1 MSKPKSG
8 QNLNTKG
15 SDVISK
21 TASTSKKATN
31 FLKKF
36 KKAKKGAKTAK
47 KLGKLG
53 KTIKAPAFCLK
64 AGGAATGVVI
74 VFICIAILTCM
85 LNPLN
90 IFFNSL
96 LNLKTADQK
105 IMEILSQETTMSNST
120 RKKIATEVS
129 KRWQCSEKTPSFLSE
144 AYSFLNTIDVA
155 GWFKDPQIEWR
166 ERVGFFDEDDT
177 LDLQYIN
184 TYPSTHA
191 DAKTVTGATA
201 HSCIINVSFASES
214 SGQVD
219 YSNKDV
225 DSDTTVENISV
236 DQIVLAYANAVESA
250 LAYYDLD
257 TQDDPADDEKFDT
270 SDQRQYDETSLFEE
284 AKNDDGSGSGE
295 LQLNENG
302 KEAIESSDIADD
314 STSEKIYEELRKI
327 VTTTLK
333 PDGTIDKMG
342 TPILTVDNGEN
353 ILYPKSG
360 GQDGIYSGTTYEL
373 MDADFAQNTTVTIT
387 DDWID
392 KRLYVYDL
400 NAKTKIDLRKYKK
413 TEIKEAIEKMVDK
426 GQCVFSTDESK
437 TKLGTDKD
445 GNDIEPTETCT
456 KSEAK
461 IAFWSYVANMYNSGL
476 YQRGASETTHV
487 YQDKYG
493 NVFGIDENSKGTDGN
508 TAIADDG
515 TYMTNSKGEE
525 TCMYLRIMQGLPTT
539 LTKVSENTHDYSE
552 NGITDP
558 SEVEIDFD
566 SYYYTYDEDGING
579 SPNVCRV
586 ENGVDLSGS
595 GGGWPNNADAGHCT
609 SKAIGRTKP
618 NKMIC
623 TSYASS
629 RFWEVNY
636 PEEDYPLDK
645 GWNNNLHNN
654 HVSGKPDVYEV
665 STDIEDVKPYSIFS
679 ISYPNSTLSH
689 VLFVEGIDDDGSV
702 VVSDANCR
710 NTEYGWHCEKYD
722 SIEECI
728 STHGGEFVATM
739 YPTSIYQ

>member
-96 LNLKTADQK
+96 LNLKTADQN
-105 IMEILSQETTMSNST
+105 IMKILSQETTMSNST

-155 GWFKDPQIEWR
+155 GWFADPQIEWR
-166 ERVGFFDEDDT
+166 ERVGFFDKDDT

-201 HSCIINVSFASES
+201 HSCIINISFASES

-236 DQIVLAYANAVESA
+236 DQIVLSYANAVESA
-250 LAYYDLD
+250 LAYYALD
-257 TQDDPADDEKFDT
+257 TQEDPADDEKFDT
-270 SDQRQYDETSLFEE
+270 SDQRDYDETNLFEE
-284 AKNDDGSGSGE
+284 AKNDDGSGE

-302 KEAIESSDIADD
+302 KEAIESSNIADD
-314 STSEKIYEELRKI
+314 SMSEDIYEELRKI

-333 PDGTIDKMG
+333 PDGRTVDKMG

-373 MDADFAQNTTVTIT
+373 MDADFAENPTVTIT

-413 TEIKEAIEKMVDK
+413 TEIKEAIEKMVGK

-445 GNDIEPTETCT
+445 GNDIESTETCT

-487 YQDKYG
+487 YQDRYG
-493 NVFGIDENSKGTDGN
+493 NVFGIDENSDGADGN

-515 TYMTNSKGEE
+515 TYMTNSKGED

-539 LTKVSENTHDYSE
+539 LTEVKENYADYSDGTVIWPIAE
-552 NGITDP
+552 DDLTTDAYTSFADESTYLDGAIHAGFDFGCNYGTPLYAVFSGTFYKGGLSQKHGTVEYGGISAIITSSNVTNDNGDAIVALYIHASEYVVEDGE
-558 SEVEIDFD
+558 EVEQGELIGY
-566 SYYYTYDEDGING
+566 SGRSINRI
-579 SPNVCRV
+579 NHLCFK
-586 ENGVDLSGS
+586 L
-595 GGGWPNNADAGHCT
+595 T
-609 SKAIGRTKP
+609 
-618 NKMIC
+618 
-623 TSYASS
+623 
-629 RFWEVNY
+629 
-636 PEEDYPLDK
+636 DYPNYLGDK
-645 GWNNNLHNN
+645 ELRLRSNPETINHFYDFTYFGGKNPMRLCNQNNGCVAFDIIEN
-654 HVSGKPDVYEV
+654 VGDDV
-665 STDIEDVKPYSIFS
+665 
-679 ISYPNSTLSH
+679 
-689 VLFVEGIDDDGSV
+689 
-702 VVSDANCR
+702 
-710 NTEYGWHCEKYD
+710 
-722 SIEECI
+722 
-728 STHGGEFVATM
+728 
-739 YPTSIYQ
+739 IYR